1 MISCL
6 IANPEERLVRNCM
19 EQGHF
24 LDPIFKPRSIAII
37 GASNHLEKWGYRM
50 VSRPLNT
57 GFRGPIYP
65 VNPNS
70 PEVAGLKTFAQISDL
85 PPDLDLAVITLPRPM
100 VAEALQECLR
110 RGLRG
115 IIVISAGFAE
125 TGEEGKRFQDEIVQI
140 ASAAKIPLVG
150 PNCMGL
156 WSATVGLNLAFEEA
170 PFRGSVAFIS
180 QSGTLGNYLMLL
192 ARAKGYGFSGFVS
205 SGNQAMLEVTDY
217 LEYFGNDESSRAIIL
232 YIEGIQDVK
241 RFARV
246 AREIVPKKPVM
257 LYKAGRFDVGIRAA
271 LSHTASMAGNDQV
284 FDALCKQIGLI
295 RCYDPLHT
303 FDMAVSLASQPLP
316 RSNRLA
322 ILSGGGG
329 YCVTMAEAS
338 VSWGLEV
345 PPLDPSAA
353 EKIKKL
359 LLPFAP
365 HPWNP
370 VDTASDTRPMTY
382 ARTLEV
388 LMGLDY
394 IDGVIM
400 MIPFM
405 FEYQLRSAASIRE
418 LMDATE
424 IICSLSE
431 RFHKPLIGNM
441 IPRPSA
447 GPALDL
453 LQKAGI
459 PFFATQAESARAM
472 HALVRYA
479 RILGNTASEG
489 RA

>member
-1 MISCL
+1 MDPV
-6 IANPEERLVRNCM
+6 N
-19 EQGHF
+19 F
-24 LDPIFKPRSIAII
+24 LDPIFKPRSIAVI
-37 GASNHLEKWGYRM
+37 GASTHLEKWGYRM
-50 VSRPLNT
+50 VARPLNT
-57 GFRGPIYP
+57 GFRGTVYP

-70 PEVAGLKTFAQISDL
+70 QEVAGLKTFAKISDL
-85 PPDLDLAVITLPRPM
+85 PPHIDLAVITLPRSM
-100 VAEALQECLR
+100 VAEALQECLT

-115 IIVISAGFAE
+115 VIVISAGFAE
-125 TGEEGKRFQDEIVQI
+125 TGNEGKRFQDEIVQI
-140 ASAAKIPLVG
+140 ASRAKIPLVG
-150 PNCMGL
+150 PNCMGI
-156 WSATVGLNLAFEEA
+156 WSAEVGLNLAFEEA

-217 LEYFGNDESSRAIIL
+217 LEYFGNDESTRAIIL
-232 YIEGIQDVK
+232 YIEGIQDAK

-246 AREIVPKKPVM
+246 TQEVIQKKPVM
-257 LYKAGRFDVGIRAA
+257 VYKSGRFDVGIRAA
-271 LSHTASMAGNDQV
+271 LSHTASMAGNDKI
-284 FDALCKQIGLI
+284 FEALCRQIGLI

-303 FDMAVSLASQPLP
+303 FDMAVALVSQPLP
-316 RSNRLA
+316 RNNRLA
-322 ILSGGGG
+322 IISGGGG

-338 VSWGLEV
+338 VAWGLDV

-353 EKIKKL
+353 EKIKNFL
-359 LLPFAP
+359 PPFAP

-382 ARTLEV
+382 ARILEI
-388 LMGLDY
+388 LMGLDT

-424 IICSLSE
+424 IICSLP
-431 RFHKPLIGNM
+431 RKFNKPILGNM
-441 IPRPSA
+441 IPRASA

-453 LQKAGI
+453 FQKAGI
-459 PFFATQAESARAM
+459 PFYATQAESARAM

-479 RILGNTASEG
+479 RILGTQTHGDSARSMNLEG
-489 RA
+489 MENERKE

>member
-1 MISCL
+1 
-6 IANPEERLVRNCM
+6 M
-19 EQGHF
+19 EQVNF
-24 LDPIFKPRSIAII
+24 LDPIFKPRSIAVI
-37 GASNHLEKWGYRM
+37 GASTHLEKWGYRM
-50 VSRPLNT
+50 VVRPLNT
-57 GFRGPIYP
+57 GFRGTIYP

-70 PEVAGLKTFAQISDL
+70 QEVAGLKTFAKISDL
-85 PPDLDLAVITLPRPM
+85 PPNIDLAVITLPRPM
-100 VAEALQECLR
+100 VAEALQECLT

-115 IIVISAGFAE
+115 VIVISAGFAE
-125 TGEEGKRFQDEIVQI
+125 TGNEGKRFQDEIVQI
-140 ASAAKIPLVG
+140 ASEAKIPLVG
-150 PNCMGL
+150 PNCMGI
-156 WSATVGLNLAFEEA
+156 WSAAVGLNLAFEEA

-217 LEYFGNDESSRAIIL
+217 LEYFGNDESTRAIIL

-246 AREIVPKKPVM
+246 TQEVVRRKPVM
-257 LYKAGRFDVGIRAA
+257 VYKAGRFDVGIRAA
-271 LSHTASMAGNDQV
+271 LSHTASMAGNDKI
-284 FDALCKQIGLI
+284 FEALCRQIGLI

-303 FDMAVSLASQPLP
+303 FDMAVALASQPLP
-316 RSNRLA
+316 RNNRLA
-322 ILSGGGG
+322 IVSGGGG

-338 VSWGLEV
+338 VSWGLDV

-353 EKIKKL
+353 EKIKKIL
-359 LLPFAP
+359 PPFAP

-382 ARTLEV
+382 ARILEI

-394 IDGVIM
+394 IDGIIM

-405 FEYQLRSAASIRE
+405 FEYQMRSAASIRE

-424 IICSLSE
+424 IICSLPGK
-431 RFHKPLIGNM
+431 FNKPILGNM
-441 IPRPSA
+441 IPRANA

-453 LQKAGI
+453 FQKAGI
-459 PFFATQAESARAM
+459 PFYPSQDESARAM

-479 RILGNTASEG
+479 RILGIQAHGDSDRSMNPEWTENE
-489 RA
+489 RRE